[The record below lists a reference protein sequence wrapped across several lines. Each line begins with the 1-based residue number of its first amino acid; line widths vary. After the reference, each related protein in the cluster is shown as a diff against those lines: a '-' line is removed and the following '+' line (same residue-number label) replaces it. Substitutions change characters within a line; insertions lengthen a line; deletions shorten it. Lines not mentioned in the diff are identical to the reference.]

1 MAALPL
7 NTFKT
12 YTRVVDDTEYIV
24 YTAPLGIT
32 AIVLMA
38 QITNLTNLT
47 QEVNFFHVRE
57 TLNQGTVTTEIVVN
71 YPVPGYDTLS
81 LLSGKLV
88 LESGDSISVSS
99 NASSGTKFIC
109 SILETSAE

>member
-12 YTRVVDDTEYIV
+12 FTRVVDDNDFVV

-32 AIVLMA
+32 AIILMA
-38 QITNLTNLT
+38 QATNLTNLT
-47 QEVNFFHVRE
+47 QEVNFYHVRE
-57 TLNQGTVTTEIVVN
+57 TLNQGIVSTEIVLN
-71 YPVPGYDTLS
+71 FPIPKYDTLS

-88 LESGDSISVSS
+88 LESGDSISISS
-99 NASSGTKFIC
+99 NAPSGVKFIC